1 MRSPPLSPVSV
12 LMSMATKSNLLS
24 TMDGLMMILSPAKT
38 LNLKTPSPSPVDI
51 IETTDPSC
59 NYDKTKQLA
68 TLLKE
73 KSKTDLKDLLQVS
86 DSIATNVFKVCPYY
100 YSFWFTMNL
109 MMHAGLK
116 FTCSFMNKNCNI

>member
-24 TMDGLMMILSPAKT
+24 TMDGLVMILSPAKT
-38 LNLKTPSPSPVDI
+38 LNLKTPSLSAVI

-59 NYDKTKQLA
+59 NNDKTNQLA

-73 KSKTDLKDLLQVS
+73 RSKKDLKNLLQVS
-86 DSIATNVFKVCPYY
+86 DNIATNVFKVCSYY
-100 YSFWFTMNL
+100 LFWFAIEPYV
-109 MMHAGLK
+109 HAGVK
-116 FTCSFMNKNCNI
+116 FTCSFTNTHRYL